1 MNERIKE
8 LAGKALDK
16 AVPYTWTQLDYDQI
30 QELLACHAELII
42 EECVR
47 VCNKQTPNWKGE
59 YATAFGDG
67 IEFCISGIKKHFG
80 VEE

>member
-30 QELLACHAELII
+30 QELLACHAELIVR
-42 EECVR
+42 ECAQR
-47 VCNKQTPNWKGE
+47 VDYWESKQGE
-59 YATAFGDG
+59 HTEDLL
-67 IEFCISGIKKHFG
+67 KHFG
-80 VEE
+80 VVK

>member
-30 QELLACHAELII
+30 QELLACHAELIVRECMDI
-42 EECVR
+42 CKKHPSRDLDNLWSADAVAPHLVQLFEE
-47 VCNKQTPNWKGE
+47 
-59 YATAFGDG
+59 
-67 IEFCISGIKKHFG
+67 HFG